1 MENEIWKDAPGYDGY
16 YQVSNYGHV
25 KSLSR
30 QIVVRGNTRLLHN
43 DRFIKISKY
52 NNGYCFVT
60 LSKNGKNEQILLHRL
75 VMKTFVGNSK
85 LEVNH
90 KDGNKENNNINN
102 LEYVT
107 HSENQFHSFRV
118 LKRNPVKPWLG
129 KRGEKHNKSI
139 GVIAYNT
146 IKTNH
151 IKTFYSMNQKTII
164 LENGHGSQTPG
175 KRSPIW
181 GDGSQLFEW
190 EFNRDIVRRIAA
202 MLKADGVKFEIL
214 VPEET
219 DVSLPERCRRANVIH
234 ADCGNN
240 AVLFSVH
247 GNAGGGTG
255 WECYTSVG
263 QTKADAIATVLCEE
277 AEKEFAPDGWKMRFD
292 YIDGDPDK
300 ESQFYILKHTV
311 CPAVLSENFF
321 FDNEKDCRFMMSDA
335 GRERIAKVHYNTI
348 KRIL

>member
-1 MENEIWKDAPGYDGY
+1 MSK
-16 YQVSNYGHV
+16 
-25 KSLSR
+25 
-30 QIVVRGNTRLLHN
+30 VV
-43 DRFIKISKY
+43 
-52 NNGYCFVT
+52 
-60 LSKNGKNEQILLHRL
+60 IL
-75 VMKTFVGNSK
+75 
-85 LEVNH
+85 
-90 KDGNKENNNINN
+90 D
-102 LEYVT
+102 
-107 HSENQFHSFRV
+107 
-118 LKRNPVKPWLG
+118 
-129 KRGEKHNKSI
+129 
-139 GVIAYNT
+139 
-146 IKTNH
+146 
-151 IKTFYSMNQKTII
+151 
-164 LENGHGSQTPG
+164 NGHGKETAG

-263 QTKADAIATVLCEE
+263 QTKADAIATVLCKE

-292 YIDGDPDK
+292 YYDGDPDK
-300 ESQFYILKHTV
+300 ESQFYILNIRFARRYYLKTFSWIRKRI
-311 CPAVLSENFF
+311 AVLCYPTPGVNVSPKF
-321 FDNEKDCRFMMSDA
+321 
-335 GRERIAKVHYNTI
+335 II
-348 KRIL
+348 